1 MLFCLG
7 LNELVSV
14 NPGPPGVRSLGVF
27 LLSGPLHRANP
38 ADQSVQ
44 FVQFVP
50 HSSLLNLAPMFPWRW
65 LPASPQHTKKVLAL
79 QLNRIMSE

>member
-1 MLFCLG
+1 MLFCLC

-27 LLSGPLHRANP
+27 LLSGPFLQANP

-44 FVQFVP
+44 FVPQ
-50 HSSLLNLAPMFPWRW
+50 SSLLNQTPLFPWRW
-65 LPASPQHTKKVLAL
+65 LPASPQYIKNTLTL
-79 QLNRIMSE
+79 QLNRMMSE